1 MSKNGFV
8 HRRRGFLEGIL
19 GGMAAAAFPSAAR
32 SETPSPAA
40 DIPMRVLG
48 KTGVRVTTIGLG
60 GARLPMLS
68 DDEAVRVVD
77 AAYDAGINFFDN
89 ARSYTDG
96 RSERVYGRALQGKR
110 KNIFITSKTTE
121 RTNSGAERELEESL
135 GHLKTDY
142 LDLWQIHSVSTKD
155 EVEQIFGPDGALE
168 AFVRAKK
175 AGKARFIGFTGHHDP
190 EVHAAMLERFDFDTI
205 LMPLHAADP
214 HYLSFEAR
222 VLARAAEKNMGITAM
237 KVTGN
242 AMLLRAVTVDE
253 CLRYVLSLPVACAIM
268 GCTTV
273 GQLEDD
279 LRVARSFSP
288 LSEEE
293 RKAILAKSE
302 RVKGPALEDW
312 KKNTEGSTVSVDAL
326 DPGYFG

>member
-8 HRRRGFLEGIL
+8 HHRRGFLQGIL
-19 GGMAAAAFPSAAR
+19 GGVAAAAFPTAAK
-32 SETPSPAA
+32 SEASSSIGDFPT
-40 DIPMRVLG
+40 RVLG

-68 DDEAVRVVD
+68 DDEAVRMVD

-96 RSERVYGRALQGKR
+96 RSERIYGRALQGKR
-110 KNIFITSKTTE
+110 KNVFLTSKTTE
-121 RTNSGAERELEESL
+121 RSRDGAERELDESL

-142 LDLWQIHSVSTKD
+142 LDLWQIHSVSTKQD
-155 EVEQIFGPDGALE
+155 VEQIFGPNGALE
-168 AFVRAKK
+168 AFERAKK
-175 AGKARFIGFTGHHDP
+175 QGKARFIGFTGHHDP
-190 EVHAAMLERFDFDTI
+190 EVHMAMLERFDFDTI

-214 HYLSFEAR
+214 HYLSFEES

-268 GCTTV
+268 GFTTP

-279 LRVARSFSP
+279 LRVARGFTP
-288 LSEEE
+288 LNDQEKS
-293 RKAILAKSE
+293 AILAKSQG
-302 RVKGPALEDW
+302 VKGPALEYW
-312 KKNTEGSTVSVDAL
+312 KKNVEGSTASIEAL
-326 DPGYFG
+326 EARIEG